1 MYVLLIFQERTVKRW
16 NCILCIAI
24 FAVALISVAL
34 ANRDMVTLQVLPQ
47 EVAGWFAVN
56 PSVNLPLFLVILG
69 SIVAGLLVGFIWEWI
84 REYGERAEK
93 ARLARETRRLEREV
107 ARLKG
112 EKHQGKDEVLALLD
126 EAS

>member
-1 MYVLLIFQERTVKRW
+1 MRYVRY
-16 NCILCIAI
+16 LCIAI

-34 ANRDMVTLQVLPQ
+34 ANRVMVPLKVLPE
-47 EVAGWFAVN
+47 EVSGWFALN
-56 PSVNLPLFLVILG
+56 PQVEMPLFVVILG
-69 SIVAGLLVGFIWEWI
+69 SIVAGLLVGFVWEWI
-84 REYGERAEK
+84 REYGQRAEA
-93 ARLARETRRLEREV
+93 ARQAREMRRLEREV

>member
-1 MYVLLIFQERTVKRW
+1 MRYVRYF
-16 NCILCIAI
+16 CIAI

-34 ANRDMVTLQVLPQ
+34 ANRAIVPLKILPT
-47 EVAGWFAVN
+47 EVSHWFAVN
-56 PSVNLPLFLVILG
+56 PQIELPLFLVILG

-84 REYGERAEK
+84 REYGQRAEA
-93 ARLARETRRLEREV
+93 ARQAREMRRLEREV

>member
-1 MYVLLIFQERTVKRW
+1 MRYIRYF
-16 NCILCIAI
+16 CIAI
-24 FAVALISVAL
+24 FALALISVAL
-34 ANRDMVTLQVLPQ
+34 ANRMVVPLKVLPD
-47 EVAGWFAVN
+47 EVAGWFAVT
-56 PSVNLPLFLVILG
+56 PSVELPLFLIILG
-69 SIVAGLLVGFIWEWI
+69 SIWEWI